1 MLDKLIKFTGAREL
15 LIDFVLLAAVVVGL
29 LAAKAGYDRHQR
41 GIGAAEV
48 QAHWDAEKVTQQHD
62 LIVKQAADAAETE
75 RRLAAQREN
84 INETTAQLNR
94 ARADADAARTAGQR
108 LRAQLAKY
116 VASHNDTGPGNPG
129 PAGVG
134 EAAGSGVTLLADL
147 FQEADATAGELA
159 QALDRS
165 RAAGLACERAY
176 ESLKASP

>member
-1 MLDKLIKFTGAREL
+1 MIKKLLTLFDVHSLAF
-15 LIDFVLLAAVVVGL
+15 DFVLLAAVVVGL

-84 INETTAQLNR
+84 IDETTAQLNR
-94 ARADADAARTAGQR
+94 ARADADAARAAGQR
-108 LRAQLAKY
+108 LRAQLASY
-116 VASHNDTGPGNPG
+116 VSSRENTGPSHSGF
-129 PAGVG
+129 AGIS
-134 EAAGSGVTLLADL
+134 EAAGSGVNLLAEL
-147 FQEADATAGELA
+147 FSEADATAGELA
-159 QALDRS
+159 KALDQS
-165 RAAGLACERAY
+165 RAAGLSCERAY

>member
-1 MLDKLIKFTGAREL
+1 MLDKLIKFTGVREL

-84 INETTAQLNR
+84 IDETTAQLNR

-116 VASHNDTGPGNPG
+116 VASHTGTGNPG

-159 QALDRS
+159 KALDRS